1 MDLDNVHTE
10 SCTKCK
16 FFVAKLCYK
25 SSHDREFPRF
35 LYKYKQ
41 NEHPKQK

>member
-1 MDLDNVHTE
+1 MFTLNLAQNVNY
-10 SCTKCK
+10 
-16 FFVAKLCYK
+16 FFAKLCYK